1 MGGGPSYNATM
12 HRLSKYELLAVTA
25 SIGMGLI
32 LAYGPDGG
40 ALRRFESTPASAFDP
55 KMGIPVKLP
64 EADLTGR
71 PITAKH
77 TLLVLAGSCT
87 GCALDALPPSRL
99 TVPKD
104 WQIVIVYSSDPKH
117 VPKSMRNFPDPIRIV
132 ADPSSRLD
140 IQLNA
145 TWHPR
150 WYVLNAESRLITF
163 ARRRGGWP
171 EGVTYA
177 P

>member
-1 MGGGPSYNATM
+1 M
-12 HRLSKYELLAVTA
+12 VVIA
-25 SIGMGLI
+25 SIGMGGI

-40 ALRRFESTPASAFDP
+40 ALRRFQSPPASAFDP
-55 KMGIPVKLP
+55 KIGIPVKLP
-64 EADLTGR
+64 ESDLTGR
-71 PITAKH
+71 PITANQ

-87 GCALDALPPSRL
+87 GCALDALQPSKL
-99 TVPKD
+99 TVPKG

-117 VPKSMRNFPDPIRIV
+117 VPKSMRNLPEPIRIV
-132 ADPSSRLD
+132 ADPNSRLD

-163 ARRRGGWP
+163 ARQRGGWP

-177 P
+177 T